1 MPWDLVGKR
10 WMFLAISFAMV
21 LPGLISLL
29 LPGGV
34 RPGIDFTS
42 GSIMVFRFDREV
54 DQSVLRQAY
63 ADMGHDEAIIQRS
76 DEGVYIVRTKPLA
89 GEGRDESGNVTTP
102 SERLRVEQALVE
114 RFGPIN
120 VLSYDQVSPIVATE
134 IVRNSVLAVL
144 FACAGILA
152 YLWWAF
158 RSVSDAWRYGACSVL
173 ALIHVALVVLG
184 AFSIFGRV
192 LDVELDALFITAILT
207 VIGYSVNDTIV
218 VFDRIRENAIR
229 RQGEAF
235 EDVVNHALME
245 TMVRSLATG
254 IAVMLTMFVLW
265 LYGGASLRNFML
277 ALLLGVV
284 VGSWSSH
291 FYATMLL
298 VVWQKGEIGRLFGRG
313 GRAPQ
318 PAFGRA

>member
-10 WMFLAISFAMV
+10 NWFLLISFLMLV
-21 LPGLISLL
+21 PGLVSLV

-42 GSIMVFRFDREV
+42 GSIMVFRFERPVE
-54 DQSVLRQAY
+54 QSSLRQAY
-63 ADMGHDEAIIQRS
+63 AELGHDEAIIQRS
-76 DEGVYIVRTKPLA
+76 DDGTYIVRTTSLA
-89 GEGRDESGNVTTP
+89 GEGRTETGELETA
-102 SERLRVEQALVE
+102 SERQRIEQALSE

-120 VLSYDQVSPIVATE
+120 VLSYDQVSPIIASE
-134 IVRNSVLAVL
+134 IVRNAVLAVL
-144 FACAGILA
+144 AACGGILL

-158 RSVSDAWRYGACSVL
+158 RNVPDAWRYGACSVL

-184 AFSIFGRV
+184 AFSILGRV
-192 LDVELDALFITAILT
+192 FGVELDALFITAILT

-218 VFDRIRENAIR
+218 VFDRIRENSIR
-229 RQGEAF
+229 RQGEPF
-235 EDVVNHALME
+235 DDIVNHALME

-254 IAVMLTMFVLW
+254 VAVMLTMFVLW
-265 LYGGASLRNFML
+265 LFGGASLRSFML
-277 ALLLGVV
+277 ALLLGVI

-298 VVWQKGEIGRLFGRG
+298 VVWEKGELGRFFGRG
-313 GRAPQ
+313 RLPQ
-318 PAFGRA
+318 AAFGRA

>member
-10 WMFLAISFAMV
+10 RWFLLISLLML

-29 LPGGV
+29 LPGGI

-42 GSIMVFRFDREV
+42 GSIMVFRFERPVE
-54 DQSVLRQAY
+54 QSALRQAY
-63 ADMGHDEAIIQRS
+63 AELGHDEAIIQRS
-76 DEGVYIVRTKPLA
+76 DDGSFIVRTMPLA
-89 GEGRDESGNVTTP
+89 GEERAESGEVAAA
-102 SERLRVEQALVE
+102 SERQRIENALRE
-114 RFGPIN
+114 RFGPIE
-120 VLSYDQVSPIVATE
+120 VLSYDQVSPIIASE
-134 IVRNSVLAVL
+134 IVRNAILAVL
-144 FACAGILA
+144 AACAGILI

-158 RSVSDAWRYGACSVL
+158 RNVPDAWRYGACSVL

-184 AFSIFGRV
+184 VFSILGRV

-218 VFDRIRENAIR
+218 VFDRVRENSIR
-229 RQGEAF
+229 RQGEPF
-235 EDVVNHALME
+235 DDVVNHALME

-254 IAVMLTMFVLW
+254 VAVMLTMFVLW
-265 LYGGASLRNFML
+265 LFGGASLRNFML
-277 ALLLGVV
+277 ALLVGVI

-298 VVWQKGEIGRLFGRG
+298 VVWEKGEIGRLFGRG
-313 GRAPQ
+313 RAPQ
-318 PAFGRA
+318 AAYSRA

>member
-10 WMFLAISFAMV
+10 NWFLLISFLMLV
-21 LPGLISLL
+21 PGLISLA

-42 GSIMVFRFDREV
+42 GSIMVFRFERPVE
-54 DQSVLRQAY
+54 QSALRQAY
-63 ADMGHDEAIIQRS
+63 AELGHDEAIIQRS
-76 DEGVYIVRTKPLA
+76 DDGTYIVRTTSLA
-89 GEGRDESGNVTTP
+89 GEGRTETGELETA
-102 SERLRVEQALVE
+102 SERQRIEQALSE

-120 VLSYDQVSPIVATE
+120 VLSYDQVSPIIASE
-134 IVRNSVLAVL
+134 IVRNAVLAVL
-144 FACAGILA
+144 AACGGILL

-158 RSVSDAWRYGACSVL
+158 RNVPDAWRYGACSVL

-184 AFSIFGRV
+184 AFSILGRV
-192 LDVELDALFITAILT
+192 FGVELDALFITAILT

-218 VFDRIRENAIR
+218 VFDRIRENSIR
-229 RQGEAF
+229 RQGEPF
-235 EDVVNHALME
+235 DDIVNHALME

-254 IAVMLTMFVLW
+254 VAVMLTMFVLW
-265 LYGGASLRNFML
+265 LFGGASLRSFML
-277 ALLLGVV
+277 ALLLGVI

-298 VVWQKGEIGRLFGRG
+298 VVWEKGELGRFFGRG
-313 GRAPQ
+313 RLPQ
-318 PAFGRA
+318 AAFGRA

>member
-10 WMFLAISFAMV
+10 NWFLLISFLMLV
-21 LPGLISLL
+21 PGLVSLV

-42 GSIMVFRFDREV
+42 GSIMVFRFERPVE
-54 DQSVLRQAY
+54 QSALRQAY
-63 ADMGHDEAIIQRS
+63 AELGHDEAIIQRS
-76 DEGVYIVRTKPLA
+76 DDGTYIVRTTSLA
-89 GEGRDESGNVTTP
+89 GEGRTETGELETA
-102 SERLRVEQALVE
+102 SERQRIEQALSE

-120 VLSYDQVSPIVATE
+120 VLSYDQVSPIIASE
-134 IVRNSVLAVL
+134 IVRNAVLAVL
-144 FACAGILA
+144 AACGGILL

-158 RSVSDAWRYGACSVL
+158 RNVPDAWRYGACSVL

-184 AFSIFGRV
+184 AFSILGRV
-192 LDVELDALFITAILT
+192 FGVELDALFITAILT

-218 VFDRIRENAIR
+218 VFDRIRENSIR
-229 RQGEAF
+229 RQGEPF
-235 EDVVNHALME
+235 DDIVNHALME

-254 IAVMLTMFVLW
+254 VAVMLTMFVLW
-265 LYGGASLRNFML
+265 LFGGASLRSFML
-277 ALLLGVV
+277 ALLLGVI

-298 VVWQKGEIGRLFGRG
+298 VVWEKGELGRFFGRG
-313 GRAPQ
+313 RLPQ
-318 PAFGRA
+318 AAFGRA